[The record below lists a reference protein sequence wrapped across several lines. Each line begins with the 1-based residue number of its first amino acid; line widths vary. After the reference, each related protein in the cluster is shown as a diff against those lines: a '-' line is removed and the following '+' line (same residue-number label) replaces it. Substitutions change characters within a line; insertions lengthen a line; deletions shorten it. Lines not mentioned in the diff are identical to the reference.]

1 MRVFVSG
8 SFRSATRE
16 PELCPRFVEALGREI
31 VKQGHV
37 LLNGCRSELDAT
49 IARAANKWLTENG
62 RNPRKQIISYFP
74 RGQEPAHNF
83 GWIGASALP
92 DWDMKHAELR
102 FPEQIEKA
110 QVAIFIGGS
119 EGTFGARNWVY
130 WARKPVMGVPRFGG
144 SGETIY
150 QQELSR
156 RLQKSQLAAADYER
170 LNAVRSK
177 MPWYARDIVDL
188 GELLVTP
195 RSVFAVSSFKPEYDP
210 VFTSFKKV
218 GKTFGFKVIR
228 TDKEHSSERI
238 LPRIENEIRHSAFV
252 IADLSDVSRNVYY
265 EVGFAMG
272 LQKEIVFT
280 AKKGTPLP
288 FDVVDVPV
296 LWWTTQADLQ
306 SKLSARVKA
315 IKKAR
320 E

>member
-16 PELCPRFVEALGREI
+16 PEQCRKFVQALGREI

-37 LLNGCRSELDAT
+37 LLNGCRSELDAS
-49 IARAANKWLTENG
+49 IAGAANQWLKENR
-62 RNPRKQIISYFP
+62 RNPKKQIISYYP
-74 RGQEPAHNF
+74 RDQGPVHNF
-83 GWIGASALP
+83 GWIGQSALP
-92 DWDMKHAELR
+92 DWEMKHAELR

-150 QQELSR
+150 QQELAR
-156 RLQKSQLAAADYER
+156 RNQKSPLAAADYER
-170 LNAVRSK
+170 LNAVKSR
-177 MPWYARDIVDL
+177 MLWYAKDIVNL

-195 RSVFAVSSFKPEYDP
+195 RAVFSVSSFKREYDP
-210 VFTSFKKV
+210 VYTSFRRV
-218 GKTFGFKVIR
+218 GKKFGFDVIR
-228 TDKEHSSERI
+228 TDKDHTSERI
-238 LPRIENEIRHSAFV
+238 LPRIEAEIRHSAFV

-272 LQKEIVFT
+272 LKKEIIFT
-280 AKKGTPLP
+280 AKRGTVLP
-288 FDVVDVPV
+288 FDVIDVPV
-296 LWWTTQADLQ
+296 LWWTTQAELQ
-306 SKLSARVKA
+306 AKLSARVKA